1 MILALAPTHKN
12 CWKTISTHLKFNLL
26 ASSLG
31 RSGGG
36 AGKKDRPGEPCSQA
50 IKISRLNHSH
60 ENERIFERL
69 ITDFF
74 STLVNV
80 TQSTS
85 DKGYLCA
92 TDKEGFSTGKRC
104 FLVSFIDG
112 VGEKERNS
120 DPPKSAKLTRFIL
133 LTRKAVLHSSWYS
146 SLSLSIY
153 NCLPNLF
160 LSLSSSLYLF
170 ACVAKMFAFKKVMIE
185 LKLKASYS

>member
-104 FLVSFIDG
+104 FLVSFTDG

-120 DPPKSAKLTRFIL
+120 TKISRLNLQGLFYLLARRFYIL
-133 LTRKAVLHSSWYS
+133 LDIL
-146 SLSLSIY
+146 LFLCLSITAY
-153 NCLPNLF
+153 RTYSLAWAARYIYLLAWLKCLP
-160 LSLSSSLYLF
+160 S
-170 ACVAKMFAFKKVMIE
+170 KKVMIQ

>member
-1 MILALAPTHKN
+1 M
-12 CWKTISTHLKFNLL
+12 
-26 ASSLG
+26 G

-104 FLVSFIDG
+104 FLVSFTDG

-120 DPPKSAKLTRFIL
+120 TKISRLNLQGLFYLLARRFYIL
-133 LTRKAVLHSSWYS
+133 LFLY
-146 SLSLSIY
+146 LSITAWS
-153 NCLPNLF
+153 F
-160 LSLSSSLYLF
+160 S
-170 ACVAKMFAFKKVMIE
+170 
-185 LKLKASYS
+185 LKAYFSKALYVVVRWSLIIGLHTECVGCTCQEKRATKLMLR